1 MTTNVLQ
8 EDVVLLQE
16 DVLFVC
22 KLFVLMLF
30 WEKHWEY
37 NYTIKYVFLFEF
49 NKKKYEF
56 KSTFDCKEVVSGE
69 WICYWHMNLS

>member
-30 WEKHWEY
+30 
-37 NYTIKYVFLFEF
+37 
-49 NKKKYEF
+49 
-56 KSTFDCKEVVSGE
+56 
-69 WICYWHMNLS
+69 